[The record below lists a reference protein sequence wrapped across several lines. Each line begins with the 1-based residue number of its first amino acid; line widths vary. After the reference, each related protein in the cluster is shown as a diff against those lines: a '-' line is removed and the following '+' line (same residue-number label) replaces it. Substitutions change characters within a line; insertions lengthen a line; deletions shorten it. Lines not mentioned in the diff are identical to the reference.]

1 LFSPLGCTAW
11 VVRYR
16 CNIIANEIG
25 ENKLEI
31 IRILEDPKN
40 TTIKQST
47 LASVLDISQQA
58 VSNHLRDLEE
68 LGLLDLT
75 ECSGS
80 PSIKELT
87 REGYKTARGGNEVV
101 RYKKEEGT
109 GGISKD
115 LGIHLHKFYVK
126 FKIRNRS
133 DLSKGW
139 LERHLVN
146 KDCNYVYDGETD
158 SYRVYRD
165 GIYYRVSRRH
175 VFVKLENL
183 VGHDVNNLKSKAM
196 VEAYR
201 ARDWLEDN
209 SPVRLHSRPIDAKV
223 WTNSQHISILKDPFA
238 MLVKENSSVDLNEVK
253 VYDSDGNE
261 RLKIDQ
267 STGVPELE
275 SESVEFGEDDI
286 DLIKEEYR
294 YKLENPD
301 DAEYL
306 YREVPDEVKDLREEV
321 SILKSELKAYEDLED
336 RVEELESQSFR
347 AMVERVRHRR
357 LIFEL
362 EKKFTLSDLRARV
375 KEWLGLW

>member
-1 LFSPLGCTAW
+1 M
-11 VVRYR
+11 
-16 CNIIANEIG
+16 
-25 ENKLEI
+25 KL
-31 IRILEDPKN
+31 LADPHYAAV
-40 TTIKQST
+40 KQST
-47 LASVLDISQQA
+47 LANTLDISQQR
-58 VSNHLRDLEE
+58 VSDILNELEDK
-68 LGLLDLT
+68 GLLDIDR
-75 ECSGS
+75 SS
-80 PSIKELT
+80 NPSIKELT
-87 REGYKTARGGNEVV
+87 REGYKKAHGGKEVV
-101 RYKKEEGT
+101 RFIKEK
-109 GGISKD
+109 GGRGNNEE
-115 LGIHLHKFYVK
+115 LELRLHKFYVK
-126 FKIRNRS
+126 FKIRNKQ
-133 DLSKGW
+133 DLSRGW
-139 LERHLVN
+139 IERHLVN
-146 KDCNYVYDGETD
+146 KDCNYRYDPTND
-158 SYRVYRD
+158 SYIAYRD
-165 GIYYRVSRRH
+165 NVRYRITKRH
-175 VFVKLENL
+175 VFVKVEELR
-183 VGHDVNNLKSKAM
+183 GHDVNHLKSKAM

-201 ARDWLEDN
+201 GRDWLEDN

-238 MLVKENSSVDLNEVK
+238 MLVADNSSVDLNEVK

-306 YREVPDEVKDLREEV
+306 YRDVPDEVKDLREEV
-321 SILKSELKAYEDLED
+321 SILKSELEAFEDLED

-362 EKKFTLSDLRARV
+362 EKKFTLSDLRVRV